1 MRTYLL
7 MVVALGVLASI
18 MTHHSGSSAP
28 SPVAATVTTANEYAA
43 TPAPEVA
50 PANGETTELE
60 RNPDGHFYA
69 DVEVNGTKLHMLVD
83 TGATAVA
90 LSREDAHAAGIP
102 TSIGMNDIVG
112 EGADGS
118 IHGENV
124 AIDRISL
131 GGTTARNVSAVV
143 LNSGE
148 RSLLGQNFLA
158 NFDSIEIHG
167 DRMILR

>member
-7 MVVALGVLASI
+7 VVVALGLFAS
-18 MTHHSGSSAP
+18 MLMHHPGGSAP
-28 SPVAATVTTANEYAA
+28 SPVVPTVSMARDDAA
-43 TPAPEVA
+43 TPAPDPA

-83 TGATAVA
+83 TGATGVA
-90 LSREDAHAAGIP
+90 LSREDARAAGIA
-102 TSIGMNDIVG
+102 TSIGMNDVVG

-124 AIDRISL
+124 TIDQIAL
-131 GGTTARNVSAVV
+131 GGTTARNVPAVV

-158 NFDSIEIHG
+158 NFESIEIHG